1 MSAREDSI
9 VCMPICQGFLK
20 KRKDKI
26 RLRWVTYWFKL
37 HNATL
42 FFYNKKHGCISD
54 LRGQYCLI
62 EVESVREIMWTKKK
76 HYIFEIAMK
85 NGKRKVLAAETADL
99 RQKWMCQ
106 LLQAMNHHVYN
117 NTEPNSSWETTPD
130 YMYRTQSSPYNMIS
144 NSESVVSDEHRC
156 TGPDSYLWSP
166 SMNSAAVI
174 PTTTAHI
181 HIDLGMSHVDS
192 SHYAEDEVKQK
203 AEVIEL
209 ENDYDVL
216 PLCKPLHSE
225 EVIYDTPPSNRR
237 ASEQEHETTENI
249 YDVPKS
255 ALRKKSVNEASC
267 AKELPEL
274 TGLLQDMVMCLG
286 GNSADWRYTNCT
298 AFESRPCHS
307 RPSVLHVSVMQQ
319 MQLAVWKQVLMF
331 NMLLR
336 SKQPNTTT

>member
-1 MSAREDSI
+1 
-9 VCMPICQGFLK
+9 
-20 KRKDKI
+20 
-26 RLRWVTYWFKL
+26 
-37 HNATL
+37 
-42 FFYNKKHGCISD
+42 
-54 LRGQYCLI
+54 
-62 EVESVREIMWTKKK
+62 
-76 HYIFEIAMK
+76 MK

-117 NTEPNSSWETTPD
+117 STEPNSNWETTPD

-144 NSESVVSDEHRC
+144 NSESVVSDMLDRKHHG
-156 TGPDSYLWSP
+156 TKPDSYLWSP
-166 SMNSAAVI
+166 SMHSAAVVS
-174 PTTTAHI
+174 TTTAHI
-181 HIDLGMSHVDS
+181 HIDLGMSDVES

-249 YDVPKS
+249 YDVPKY

-267 AKELPEL
+267 AKELPEMS
-274 TGLLQDMVMCLG
+274 GLLQDMVVCLG
-286 GNSADWRYTNCT
+286 GNAADWVRANAPEATCQ
-298 AFESRPCHS
+298 S
-307 RPSVLHVSVMQQ
+307 
-319 MQLAVWKQVLMF
+319 
-331 NMLLR
+331 
-336 SKQPNTTT
+336 